1 VLIPA
6 ALHFANA
13 QDAAPQQS
21 TPVPQ
26 KTIADYA
33 RAYRGDKPKAT
44 PTPVPAQAQRGKSL
58 SELAAEQRSK
68 RTAEVKLSEKEI
80 DELLKDVGEITDFA
94 SSDTG
99 FAEYG
104 KVKHQIVSQ
113 EDVKRHWSAA
123 LSDSAAAQ
131 RIERSE
137 IVLKK
142 FGYLPHDFTLKKFI
156 VDNAAEGLGGF
167 YDPKTKTMNLVNWI
181 GVEEQ
186 RPIMA
191 HELTHA
197 LQDQNFDLMS
207 WQRKAIARGRGA
219 SMRVDSDEA
228 QESDAR
234 RAVIEG
240 QAMVVFFDYLLKP
253 YGRTLADTPSAM
265 DFINARLTESY
276 DNSLVVH
283 NAPLLFKE
291 SALFPYREGLLFEL
305 ELLKKGGAGLAFT
318 EVFSHPPM
326 DTHQILE
333 PKAYFDG
340 ERVAP
345 VVIPDISAI
354 LGPEYEPYDTGT
366 IGQLDVRVMSEQFG
380 SENDMFTIT
389 PGWKGGS
396 YVAVERAG
404 GNTGNPTTA
413 DIALLYVS
421 RWKDAESA
429 ERFAELYRKSLAK
442 RLTVTDERQLDHICA
457 ARECALSATRVA
469 TNEGPV
475 FIEIWPGHTVLVTH
489 SLEDGIVARLR
500 SRVLASHSEGK
511 AASAP
516 ELSQRIQGSPA
527 FHAFRSEVERQILTD
542 LTQQEGSSLIPLPL
556 RPTD

>member
-1 VLIPA
+1 MLIPTT
-6 ALHFANA
+6 LHFANA
-13 QDAAPQQS
+13 QDGAPQQPTS
-21 TPVPQ
+21 PPQ

-33 RAYRGDKPKAT
+33 REYRGDQPKAT
-44 PTPVPAQAQRGKSL
+44 PTPLPPQAQRGKSL

-68 RTAEVKLSEKEI
+68 HKAEVKLSEKEI
-80 DELLKDVGEITDFA
+80 DELLKDMGEITDFA

-104 KVKHQIVSQ
+104 KVKHEIVSQ
-113 EDVKRHWSAA
+113 EDVKRHWAAA
-123 LSDSAAAQ
+123 LSDSEAAR

-137 IVLKK
+137 LVLKK

-167 YDPKTKTMNLVNWI
+167 YDPKTKTMNLVNWV

-197 LQDQNFDLMS
+197 LQDQNFDLSS
-207 WQRKAIARGRGA
+207 WERKAFARGRGG
-219 SMRVDSDEA
+219 SMRVESDEA

-305 ELLKKGGAGLAFT
+305 ELLKKGGTRAAFT
-318 EVFSHPPM
+318 EVYSHPPL

-340 ERVAP
+340 ERIPP

-354 LGPEYEPYDTGT
+354 LGSGYEPYDTGT

-380 SENDMFTIT
+380 SDNDMFTIT

-396 YVAVERAG
+396 YVAVKRAS
-404 GNTGNPTTA
+404 GNSANPTTA
-413 DIALLYVS
+413 DIALIYVS

-429 ERFAELYRKSLAK
+429 QRFADLYRKSLSK
-442 RLTVTDERQLDHICA
+442 RVTVSGEQQLDHVCA
-457 ARECALSATRVA
+457 GGECALSGTRVT
-469 TNEGPV
+469 TNEGPA

-489 SLEDGIVARLR
+489 SLEDGIVTRLR
-500 SRVLASHSEGK
+500 ARVLVSHSEAK
-511 AASAP
+511 VDSAP
-516 ELSQRIQGSPA
+516 ELSQKIQDLPA
-527 FHAFRSEVERQILTD
+527 VQGFRSEIERQILNG
-542 LTQQEGSSLIPLPL
+542 LTQQKGGSLTPSPL
-556 RPTD
+556 RQTD